1 MSGHSK
7 WSTIKRRKGAN
18 DQRRGKIFSKLSK
31 AISIAAKEGGDPM
44 TNFRLRLMVEKAKQ
58 ENMPKENIARAIQK
72 GSGKLGGKKWE
83 EVVYEGYGPEG
94 VAVIA
99 EAVTDNKN
107 RTTAEIKNIFE
118 RGGGRLVTP
127 GAVSFQFKK
136 SGLIVVEKER
146 AVDNQLLNLIDLGV
160 DDVQEATDA
169 IEVYTQPEKLNETKE
184 KIKDAGFRLT
194 EAELVMQPKVVVKIK
209 EKEKAAKIIKLMTL
223 LEDNDDVQKVYAN
236 FDISEDVLE
245 KVHV

>member
-7 WSTIKRRKGAN
+7 WSTIKRRKGAK
-18 DQRRGKIFSKLSK
+18 DQRRGKVFSKLSK
-31 AISIAAKEGGDPM
+31 AISIVAKEGGDPT

-58 ENMPKENIARAIQK
+58 ANMPKENIARAIQK
-72 GSGKLGGKKWE
+72 GSGRLGGEKWKE
-83 EVVYEGYGPEG
+83 AVYEGYGPEG
-94 VAVIA
+94 VAVIV
-99 EAVTDNKN
+99 EVVTDNKN
-107 RTTAEIKNIFE
+107 RTTAEIKSIFE
-118 RGGGRLVTP
+118 RGGGRLVAP

-146 AVDNQLLNLIDLGV
+146 KVDNQLLNLIDLGV

-169 IEVYTQPEKLNETKE
+169 VEVYTQPEKLNETKE

-194 EAELVMQPKVVVKIK
+194 EAELVMQPKVMMKIK

-245 KVHV
+245 KIHV